1 MTAECPNLGFLAFDG
16 SGRRF
21 LYATYRD
28 DDSCFIAGN
37 NNGAWAT
44 DGGYVI
50 KALCDGTAEI
60 VSSDNW
66 FAALGGYTVGK
77 IVNVPEMVSG
87 FRYVSPTQSLWTNG
101 TGCPPVGPNSGW
113 TLSGEIVNL
122 SNSINMIVRK
132 NISTSKDPAVVDTDY
147 DKLSM
152 LLSFADEPV
161 PVLPPAPSIT
171 PTSSM
176 RPTPTVTPTIGETP
190 TPTPTS
196 EATVTP
202 TPEPTVTPTP
212 EPTVTP
218 TPEPT
223 VTPTTTLTPTAT
235 PTETPTPTAT
245 PTKPGE
251 PTNLNATKLSN
262 GNITLTWTEPTS
274 KGGDSSLYY
283 YVDFANV
290 NAPSSWTAVSFAN
303 GYGNLSPYTTETISG
318 SNLNYSTGTYIFRV
332 RAANSFGY
340 GAYSADSNNMLYAFA
355 PSSPSAPTATRGNA
369 QVSLTWDAPNNRGS
383 DITDYEIQSSSNN
396 GSSWTTFADEV
407 STATLGIVTG
417 LTNGTYYV
425 FRIRAVNAIGS
436 GDYSDSSNS
445 VRPMTIPGEPTNLNA
460 TKLSNGNITLTW
472 TEPTSKGGDSS
483 LYYYVD
489 FANVNAPSSWTAVS
503 FANGY
508 GNLSPYTTET
518 ISGSNLNYSTGTYI
532 FRVRAANS
540 FGYGAYSADSNNM
553 LYAFPS

>member
-101 TGCPPVGPNSGW
+101 AGCPPVGPNSGW

-176 RPTPTVTPTIGETP
+176 RPTPTVTPTISETP
-190 TPTPTS
+190 TPTPT
-196 EATVTP
+196 VTQ
-202 TPEPTVTPTP
+202 TS
-212 EPTVTP
+212 
-218 TPEPT
+218 
-223 VTPTTTLTPTAT
+223 
-235 PTETPTPTAT
+235 TETPTPTPTQTLTST
-245 PTKPGE
+245 PT
-251 PTNLNATKLSN
+251 
-262 GNITLTWTEPTS
+262 PTS
-274 KGGDSSLYY
+274 
-283 YVDFANV
+283 
-290 NAPSSWTAVSFAN
+290 
-303 GYGNLSPYTTETISG
+303 E
-318 SNLNYSTGTYIFRV
+318 
-332 RAANSFGY
+332 
-340 GAYSADSNNMLYAFA
+340 NN
-355 PSSPSAPTATRGNA
+355 
-369 QVSLTWDAPNNRGS
+369 
-383 DITDYEIQSSSNN
+383 
-396 GSSWTTFADEV
+396 
-407 STATLGIVTG
+407 
-417 LTNGTYYV
+417 
-425 FRIRAVNAIGS
+425 
-436 GDYSDSSNS
+436 
-445 VRPMTIPGEPTNLNA
+445 
-460 TKLSNGNITLTW
+460 
-472 TEPTSKGGDSS
+472 
-483 LYYYVD
+483 
-489 FANVNAPSSWTAVS
+489 
-503 FANGY
+503 
-508 GNLSPYTTET
+508 
-518 ISGSNLNYSTGTYI
+518 
-532 FRVRAANS
+532 
-540 FGYGAYSADSNNM
+540 
-553 LYAFPS
+553 